1 MRGGD
6 TAMGTAARLG
16 LFKDVAPVIPVRVS
30 RDLIEMCGKAYEM
43 TRVHLADVAR
53 RARSQL
59 TLRACEKQRG
69 AAYKA
74 VRSSL
79 RSRETELLAAVAAA
93 VAAAVTVAVA
103 VVVMAVFLAVAA
115 LGSTAAVS
123 TTTTMTALHCSA
135 SSVSTAVASSHRI
148 GWRSMQ
154 TSASTRRGAS
164 RERCSIRRRPGWKSS
179 RRRRASRSPS
189 SSRRAGRP
197 PPPRRRRR
205 TRSGSRRARRYV
217 TR

>member
-1 MRGGD
+1 
-6 TAMGTAARLG
+6 MGTAARLG

-93 VAAAVTVAVA
+93 VAAACRDR
-103 VVVMAVFLAVAA
+103 VVSERARPQRIAA
-115 LGSTAAVS
+115 TF
-123 TTTTMTALHCSA
+123 
-135 SSVSTAVASSHRI
+135 R
-148 GWRSMQ
+148 
-154 TSASTRRGAS
+154 
-164 RERCSIRRRPGWKSS
+164 SS
-179 RRRRASRSPS
+179 RKRDES
-189 SSRRAGRP
+189 
-197 PPPRRRRR
+197 
-205 TRSGSRRARRYV
+205 V
-217 TR
+217 C